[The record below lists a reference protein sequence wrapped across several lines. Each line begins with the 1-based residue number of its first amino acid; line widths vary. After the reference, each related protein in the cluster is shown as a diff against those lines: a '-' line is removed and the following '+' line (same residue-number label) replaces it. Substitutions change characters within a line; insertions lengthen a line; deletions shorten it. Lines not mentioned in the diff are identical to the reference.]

1 MTLVLKNEV
10 KSKIYP
16 ITSAL
21 GVYYIRI
28 TFANAVIY
36 PSIDV
41 NRTILASLP
50 MVVFEREG
58 TVKGK

>member
-21 GVYYIRI
+21 GVYYVLI

-50 MVVFEREG
+50 LVVFEREG